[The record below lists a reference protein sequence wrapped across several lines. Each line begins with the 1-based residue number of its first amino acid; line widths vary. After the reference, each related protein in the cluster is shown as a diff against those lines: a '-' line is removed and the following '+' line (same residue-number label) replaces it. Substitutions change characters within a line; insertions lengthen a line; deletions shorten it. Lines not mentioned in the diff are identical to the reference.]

1 VRCYGFYD
9 AFRLLTR
16 FASPSW
22 LGKKSEKELASAS
35 LSKAQRHQ
43 ERSHATAYD
52 LFGMVPTF
60 AKMTLYLV
68 KQFLTL
74 ILKSLINMKFL

>member
-1 VRCYGFYD
+1 MSVRCYGFYD
-9 AFRLLTR
+9 IFGLLTR

-43 ERSHATAYD
+43 ERSHVTTYD

-60 AKMTLYLV
+60 AKMTLYLA
-68 KQFLTL
+68 K
-74 ILKSLINMKFL
+74 